1 MRRVLAAE
9 PRVRVQYLDIVD
21 AGTLEPVRRLRGRV
35 LLAVAAHLGRTRLID
50 NVVCRVS
57 R

>member
-21 AGTLEPVRRLRGRV
+21 ADTLEPIPRLRGRV

-50 NVVCRVS
+50 NLVCRVS